1 MNILGL
7 AAAVFLAASPVLAQ
21 DKGSGVED
29 KSLAAPREL
38 SAEDREKMRRIL
50 EEAGFLHVEIR
61 EAATYVVRAQ
71 TGDGKQVVMYV
82 NPPGTATD
90 ATDAPQRDEFD
101 DIRWRGPKIPAP
113 NAGSTIE
120 GYGAE

>member
-7 AAAVFLAASPVLAQ
+7 AAALFLAAFPVLAQ
-21 DKGSGVED
+21 DEGTAR
-29 KSLAAPREL
+29 KSDTPFAPREL

-61 EAATYVVRAQ
+61 EAAAYVVRAQ

-90 ATDAPQRDEFD
+90 ATDAPQRNELD